1 VRLWY
6 VLVARRKCSAGLTA
20 FARQRLLV
28 NGLLVNGLP
37 VNGLQVIMATSADE
51 RSYCGSRVSV

>member
-1 VRLWY
+1 MRLWY
-6 VLVARRKCSAGLTA
+6 VLIARRKCSAGLTA
-20 FARQRLLV
+20 FARQS
-28 NGLLVNGLP
+28 LLVNGLP